1 MDSVMTK
8 VMTTGKANHTAG
20 DGGRREGSPGI
31 GQKAEGRHI
40 REQIKIQVKILA
52 RILNEIKG

>member
-40 REQIKIQVKILA
+40 REQS
-52 RILNEIKG
+52 R